1 MLGTLGAL
9 RSPFDLTIAVAA
21 GFFSIRFLWG
31 KSSAKGERFASSDSN
46 GPLRWPT
53 PLADRQGVTPNTTL
67 FMGGELG
74 VGARTPLCLSPFW
87 VLY

>member
-31 KSSAKGERFASSDSN
+31 KSGGNGERSASSDSN
-46 GPLRWPT
+46 GPLRWLTAMESLQT
-53 PLADRQGVTPNTTL
+53 PSFYQMTVFLKRMCSSD
-67 FMGGELG
+67 
-74 VGARTPLCLSPFW
+74 
-87 VLY
+87 